1 MPVKQENTVPVRVSG
16 PQLSRAISPC
26 PTQIQSGKYQVN
38 SVSPDIFD
46 DTYVIPWV
54 DLYCGAGGME
64 FGSVRKQGKFTL
76 VCVLAIDNDERVCAT
91 HRLSHPEVPV
101 VQQTLTT
108 WAQIQTTIEAH
119 LPMKYWDKL
128 WIHAPIT

>member
-1 MPVKQENTVPVRVSG
+1 MPVSKQLFEHLRSLKQQSDEFEAKFETKAKAKMQNRPVLE
-16 PQLSRAISPC
+16 QATLA
-26 PTQIQSGKYQVN
+26 QIQSGKYQVN
-38 SVSPDIFD
+38 SVNPDIFN

-64 FGSVRKQGKFTL
+64 FGSVRKQGNFTL
-76 VCVLAIDNDERVCAT
+76 VCVLAIDNDEKMCAT

-108 WAQIQTTIEAH
+108 W
-119 LPMKYWDKL
+119 P
-128 WIHAPIT
+128 PF